1 MKSIILSI
9 LLSFG
14 FIFVSC
20 NGSSS
25 GGEVVTPGIEDAYII
40 DAALCTSIENNL
52 PSGITNYFFTGERV
66 NLWVNWGN
74 IIKGQKVKAEWYKPN
89 NEKQAEYTVAFQSNA
104 ERQISINYLDLSS
117 FADKGEW
124 LVRLYI
130 DSRFMRSYRFT
141 VN

>member
-1 MKSIILSI
+1 MKQIIF
-9 LLSFG
+9 LLFLTG
-14 FIFVSC
+14 ALIFAGC

-25 GGEVVTPGIEDAYII
+25 GGEVVTPGVEDAYII
-40 DAALCTSIENNL
+40 DAALCTGIENNL

-66 NLWVNWGN
+66 NLWVTWGN
-74 IIKGQKVKAEWYKPN
+74 ITKGQKVKTEWFDPQD
-89 NEKQAEYTVAFQSNA
+89 EKISEYTVAFQSNA
-104 ERQISINYLDLSS
+104 ERQISISYLDISS

-124 LVRLYI
+124 IVRLYI